1 MDKRKKMM
9 AIVLVVGVLLAL
21 CGCKMI
27 NEERVK
33 LKDLG
38 FSVLSEE
45 VIPEELKAIIDERKW
60 EEFQLTYS
68 DASYLYIVIGY
79 GQQSTGG
86 YSIAVNDLYLTE
98 EAIYVNTTLLGPKE
112 DNPKN
117 QVPSSP
123 FIVLKTDFIDKPVV
137 FE

>member
-9 AIVLVVGVLLAL
+9 AIVLVVGVLFAL

-45 VIPEELKAIIDERKW
+45 VIPEELKK
-60 EEFQLTYS
+60 
-68 DASYLYIVIGY
+68 
-79 GQQSTGG
+79 
-86 YSIAVNDLYLTE
+86 
-98 EAIYVNTTLLGPKE
+98 
-112 DNPKN
+112 
-117 QVPSSP
+117 
-123 FIVLKTDFIDKPVV
+123 
-137 FE
+137 